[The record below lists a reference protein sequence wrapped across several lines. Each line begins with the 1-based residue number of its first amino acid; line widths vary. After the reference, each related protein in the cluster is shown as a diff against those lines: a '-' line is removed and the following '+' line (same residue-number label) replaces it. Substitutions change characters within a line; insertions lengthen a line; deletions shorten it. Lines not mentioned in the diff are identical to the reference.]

1 MAQRTLSFV
10 FLASLWETKPNY
22 MNIKVCGITEMK
34 QLQQLD
40 GLDIDFAGLIFYKES
55 PRYIGDK
62 ISKKDLKKADLDIKK
77 VGVFVNPEMI
87 EVLDAIDEYGLEV
100 VQLHGDESPEMC
112 EDLSSEVEVIKAFRV
127 TEGVDI
133 DKLVAPYDAVCDYYL
148 FDTGGLKE
156 SFGGTGQQ
164 FDWSI
169 LTKAKIEKPFFL
181 SGGIGPED
189 AQKVKGFVH
198 PDFFGVDI
206 NSRFEKEPGVKD
218 MAKVLQFRQGL
229 KK

>member
-1 MAQRTLSFV
+1 
-10 FLASLWETKPNY
+10 

-40 GLDIDFAGLIFYKES
+40 GLDIDFAGLIFYKDS

-62 ISKKDLKKADLDIKK
+62 IDKAALKRADLDLKK

-87 EVLDAIDEYGLEV
+87 EVLDAIDEYGLDA
-100 VQLHGDESPEMC
+100 VQLHGDESAEMC
-112 EDLSSEVEVIKAFRV
+112 EDISSEVEVIKAFRI

-156 SFGGTGQQ
+156 SIGGTGKQ
-164 FDWSI
+164 FDWNI

-181 SGGIGPED
+181 SGGVSLED
-189 AQKVKGFVH
+189 AARIKSFKH
-198 PDFFGVDI
+198 PDLFGVDI
-206 NSRFEKEPGVKD
+206 NSRFESAPGVKD
-218 MAKVLQFRQGL
+218 MKLVLQFRQAL
-229 KK
+229 K

>member
-1 MAQRTLSFV
+1 M
-10 FLASLWETKPNY
+10 FLVSLRETKPNY

-55 PRYIGDK
+55 PRYISDK
-62 ISKKDLKKADLDIKK
+62 ISKKELKSADFDLKK

-87 EVLDAIDEYGLEV
+87 DVLDAIDDYGLDA

-112 EDLSSEVEVIKAFRV
+112 EDLSSEVEVIKVFRI
-127 TEGVDI
+127 TGDEDI

-156 SFGGTGQQ
+156 SFGGTGKQ
-164 FDWSI
+164 FDWTI

-181 SGGIGPED
+181 SGGISPDD
-189 AQKVKGFVH
+189 APKVKAFKH

-206 NSRFEKEPGVKD
+206 NSLFEKEPGVKD
-218 MAKVLQFRQGL
+218 MSKVLHFRQAM

>member
-1 MAQRTLSFV
+1 
-10 FLASLWETKPNY
+10 

-62 ISKKDLKKADLDIKK
+62 ISKKELKAADFDLKK

-87 EVLDAIDEYGLEV
+87 DVLDAIDDYGLDA

-127 TEGVDI
+127 GVDANI
-133 DKLVAPYDAVCDYYL
+133 DKMVGTYDGVCDYYL
-148 FDTGGLKE
+148 FDTGGYTSPLAGGRE
-156 SFGGTGQQ
+156 GAFGGTGQQ
-164 FDWSI
+164 FDWS
-169 LTKAKIEKPFFL
+169 LLSKAKIEKPFFL
-181 SGGIGPED
+181 SGGIGVED
-189 AQKVKGFVH
+189 AAKVKAFTH

-206 NSRFEKEPGVKD
+206 NSKFEKSPGVKD
-218 MAKVLQFRQGL
+218 MGLVLQFRQGL
-229 KK
+229 K

>member
-1 MAQRTLSFV
+1 
-10 FLASLWETKPNY
+10 

-62 ISKKDLKKADLDIKK
+62 ISKKELKSADFDLKK

-87 EVLDAIDEYGLEV
+87 DVLDAIDEYGLDA

-127 TEGVDI
+127 TDGVEI

-148 FDTGGLKE
+148 FDSGGLKE
-156 SFGGTGQQ
+156 SFGGTGKQ
-164 FDWSI
+164 FDWTI
-169 LTKAKIEKPFFL
+169 LTRAKIEKPFFL
-181 SGGIGPED
+181 SGGIGLED
-189 AQKVKGFVH
+189 AAKVKAFKH
-198 PDFFGVDI
+198 PDFFGIDI
-206 NSRFEKEPGVKD
+206 NSRFEKSPGVKD
-218 MAKVLQFRQGL
+218 MGAGWQFRQAI
-229 KK
+229 K

>member
-1 MAQRTLSFV
+1 
-10 FLASLWETKPNY
+10 

-40 GLDIDFAGLIFYKES
+40 GLDIDFAGLIFYKDS

-62 ISKKDLKKADLDIKK
+62 LSKKDLKNADFDLKK

-87 EVLDAIDEYGLEV
+87 DVLDAIDEYGLQV

-112 EDLSSEVEVIKAFRV
+112 DDLSSEVEVIKVFRISGN
-127 TEGVDI
+127 EDI
-133 DKLVAPYDAVCDYYL
+133 DNLVAPYDAVCDYYL

-169 LTKAKIEKPFFL
+169 LSKAKIEKPFFL
-181 SGGIGPED
+181 SGGIAVED
-189 AQKVKGFVH
+189 AAKLKAFKH
-198 PDFFGVDI
+198 PDIFGVDI
-206 NSRFEKEPGVKD
+206 NSKFEISPGVKD
-218 MAKVLQFRQGL
+218 MSKLLQF
-229 KK
+229 KMAMK